1 MAIFEKSSNN
11 WNLWVKSN
19 GRGID
24 PIGSESFDTGEPRCS
39 IAGVRSIVSVRSPN
53 RLENPYRRELVHR
66 SADFSTMPIFQQ
78 RQIFCNAE
86 FPEESSPFGW
96 EPAARLSKIR

>member
-1 MAIFEKSSNN
+1 
-11 WNLWVKSN
+11 
-19 GRGID
+19 
-24 PIGSESFDTGEPRCS
+24 
-39 IAGVRSIVSVRSPN
+39 
-53 RLENPYRRELVHR
+53 LENPYRRELVHR